1 MTRLLTTALLCLAL
15 APASWA
21 QPSLSP
27 ADLQAVKD
35 LVGRYN
41 AARDL
46 DDPAAIEALFTRD
59 ADQLVSSGEW
69 RRGRQALVDGMRK
82 STQANPGRRTLTVE
96 TVRPLTTDVAIAD
109 ARYEIEGQGGAT
121 RRMWSTFLAVRTGE
135 GWRIAAL
142 RNMLPSQ

>member
-1 MTRLLTTALLCLAL
+1 MRVPLTALLCLAL
-15 APASWA
+15 APAAWA

-27 ADLQAVKD
+27 ADEQAVKE

-41 AARDL
+41 AVRDL
-46 DDPAAIEALFTRD
+46 DDPAAIEALFTAD

-82 STQANPGRRTLTVE
+82 STQSNPGRRTLTVD
-96 TVRPLTTDVAIAD
+96 TGRPLTTDVAIAD
-109 ARYEIEGQGGAT
+109 ARYEIEGQGGGT
-121 RRMWSTFLAVRTGE
+121 RRMWSTFLAVRTAN

-142 RNMLPSQ
+142 RNMLPAK

>member
-1 MTRLLTTALLCLAL
+1 MRVPLTALLCLAL
-15 APASWA
+15 APAAWA

-27 ADLQAVKD
+27 ADEQAVKE

-41 AARDL
+41 AVRDL
-46 DDPAAIEALFTRD
+46 DDPAAIEALFTAD

-82 STQANPGRRTLTVE
+82 STQSNPGRRTLTVD

-109 ARYEIEGQGGAT
+109 ARYEIEEQGGAT
-121 RRMWSTFLAVRTGE
+121 RRMWSTFLAVRTAN

-142 RNMLPSQ
+142 RNMLPAK

>member
-1 MTRLLTTALLCLAL
+1 MKLLLTALLCFAL
-15 APASWA
+15 TPAAWA

-27 ADLQAVKD
+27 ADEQAVKD

-46 DDPAAIEALFTRD
+46 DDPAAIEALFTAD

-82 STQANPGRRTLTVE
+82 STQSNPGRRTLAVD
-96 TVRPLTTDVAIAD
+96 TVRPLTPDVAIAD
-109 ARYEIEGQGGAT
+109 ARYEIEGQGGTT
-121 RRMWSTFLAVRTGE
+121 RRMWSTFLAVRTAG

-142 RNMLPSQ
+142 RNMLPAK